1 MYEAAAVCSGDVQAV
16 QNERVRGLIFYGVGQ
31 EGGQAVPEHSQAS
44 GRRAGVLRCVR
55 EAY

>member
-16 QNERVRGLIFYGVGQ
+16 QDERVRRSVLYRVGQ

-44 GRRAGVLRCVR
+44 GRRAGVLRGI
-55 EAY
+55 